1 MSSSDCGG
9 LPNGEGQEHYARL
22 DSDHRLR
29 PGGLVEADS
38 AALHRDRHQHVH
50 AHPEALGSP
59 LEAAGED
66 EEGRAIVMGATY
78 RKRGRNSWE
87 IVVHRNR
94 ERAYQTVHGSKA
106 DVMLVIREL
115 ARLEATGH
123 NLIEALRLA
132 RQAPTAPTPAPS
144 FPTLRDALPGWIQG
158 QVDAGDLRASTAS
171 AYRSRCGTWLYPHV
185 LGDGQT
191 LGDLAVNDVTREM
204 LGSVIEAIKRAGKS
218 LAIVEG
224 VRNPVKGYYQSLIEH
239 RVLTGPN
246 PAADLRYF
254 IGKQAHRKRT
264 ARTSHFTR
272 EEAPQLVATATALF
286 PRWSTFILTGL
297 LAGLRW
303 GESAALNWADVEWGR
318 GGIFVQQTWSD
329 KGQRIEPCKDGERRK
344 VKAAAALLKAL
355 HAHRENVALEGSVK
369 EWSLEVRALVFPT
382 TAGRIVRHGRFVES
396 IWQPLLAK
404 AGLPYRKYHATR
416 HSFATWMLDEGADV
430 RWVQAQLGHATIAQ
444 TVDTYT
450 HLDHTKHEAGG
461 EALNRYLLP

>member
-1 MSSSDCGG
+1 
-9 LPNGEGQEHYARL
+9 
-22 DSDHRLR
+22 
-29 PGGLVEADS
+29 
-38 AALHRDRHQHVH
+38 
-50 AHPEALGSP
+50 
-59 LEAAGED
+59 
-66 EEGRAIVMGATY
+66 MGATY
-78 RKRGRNSWE
+78 RKRGANSWE

-94 ERAYQTVHGSKA
+94 ERAYQTVHGSKD
-106 DVMLVIREL
+106 DVRAVIREL

-123 NLIEALRLA
+123 NIIDALRLA
-132 RQAPTAPTPAPS
+132 RQAPTAPPPTPS
-144 FPTLRDALPGWIQG
+144 FPTLRAALPVWIQG

-303 GESAALNWADVEWGR
+303 GESAALRWTDIDWERTW
-318 GGIFVQQTWSD
+318 IFVQRTWSD
-329 KGQRIEPCKDGERRK
+329 KGQRLEPCKGGALRK
-344 VKAAAALLKAL
+344 GKAPASP
-355 HAHRENVALEGSVK
+355 LEG
-369 EWSLEVRALVFPT
+369 APPHPG
-382 TAGRIVRHGRFVES
+382 GRPPE
-396 IWQPLLAK
+396 
-404 AGLPYRKYHATR
+404 
-416 HSFATWMLDEGADV
+416 
-430 RWVQAQLGHATIAQ
+430 
-444 TVDTYT
+444 
-450 HLDHTKHEAGG
+450 
-461 EALNRYLLP
+461 